1 MDNFSLLDS
10 IFPVIVGMEYRKN
23 YPGNSLLCDYL
34 CIIYFVIIIS
44 KLPDNQQRLQL

>member
-1 MDNFSLLDS
+1 MDNFFFIRFNFSS
-10 IFPVIVGMEYRKN
+10 NSWNGIQKN